1 MEEQMCPECGFP
13 IDEGNESQPVC
24 PRCGA
29 DPADRQESVSP
40 GSLAFP
46 TVRFEEILAI
56 FRPQR
61 VVTSGNNLIH

>member
-29 DPADRQESVSP
+29 DPAEHHDSATSATS
-40 GSLAFP
+40 GFP
-46 TVRFEEILAI
+46 SMRLEQFLET
-56 FRPQR
+56 FRPAP
-61 VVTSGNNLIH
+61 VITPGNNLIH

>member
-13 IDEGNESQPVC
+13 MDEGNESQPVC

-29 DPADRQESVSP
+29 DPAEHQDSAVPRTLTLP
-40 GSLAFP
+40 AAP
-46 TVRFEEILAI
+46 FEEILAI

-61 VVTSGNNLIH
+61 VITSGNNLIH